1 MREVV
6 AVPIFNAAVEGI
18 VDEAV
23 VKKLI
28 AHIGGVT
35 SGVYGRKGKPYL
47 HQKIRGYNNEARTRR
62 TPWLV
67 LVDLDKEAECA
78 PSLREAWLQD
88 PAPHLCFR
96 IAVREVEAWLMAD
109 AESLARYLSVAPSRI
124 PRTPDSIEHPKDEMV
139 NLGRRSRR
147 RDIRE
152 DMVPREASGRR
163 VGPAYASRLI
173 EYVKDKWRSEVAA
186 RRSESLRRA
195 ILCLERLV
203 QASQ

>member
-1 MREVV
+1 MASTV
-6 AVPIFNAAVEGI
+6 ISTAVEGAL
-18 VDEAV
+18 DEAV
-23 VKKLI
+23 AHKLI
-28 AHIGGVT
+28 TLVGGEV
-35 SGVYGRKGKPYL
+35 GNVFGREGKPNL
-47 HQKIRGYNNEARTRR
+47 RQRIEGFNNAARHA
-62 TPWLV
+62 PWLV
-67 LVDLDKEAECA
+67 LVDLDNDADCA
-78 PSLREAWLQD
+78 PSLCDAWLPD